1 MPIRKYFRKFFGA
14 KKNSKFEPLLRV
26 AFLLSAVFFLI
37 CSLVFV
43 VIAKDLPRP
52 EKFTEHQIFQ
62 STKIY
67 DRTGKVLLYEI
78 YGEEKRTTV
87 LLESVPEYL
96 KQAVIATEDANFYN
110 HSGIDPEGV
119 FRSVLINFKLKE
131 PIYGGSTLDQQLI
144 RSTFFSTEKTITRKI
159 REIILALEL
168 DRRYSKDEILGWYLN
183 QIPLGQNAYGM
194 EAASQIYFSK
204 PVSDISLAEAATLTA
219 LIKSPYSLSPYGE
232 NKENLLARKDYVLE
246 RMLQEGYITKEQ
258 AEGAKKETIKFSTP
272 TSIKAPHFVL
282 YIIENYLKPKYG
294 QDLEYLKE
302 NGVKVITSLDWE
314 LQELA
319 EEQIA
324 EGVLRNK
331 TYNANN
337 AALVA
342 LDPNNGEMLAM
353 VGSADW
359 FAEPYPEGC
368 TPGLDCLLDPK
379 FNAAVGTTKSVGRQ
393 PGSSFKPFVYAAAFE
408 NGYNDK
414 TVVIDEPT
422 SFGIWG
428 GKEYIPQNYDGR
440 FRGAVTLRQALS
452 MSLNVPAV
460 KVLTGLC
467 GPTVT
472 ESINN
477 AVRMAENLGIT
488 TLKAPFGPS
497 IVLGGWEV
505 KLLDMVSSYGV
516 FATEGLKV
524 PPVHVLQIEDYS
536 GNIIEKNNK
545 NPKRVLSKETAR
557 LISSILSDNDAR
569 TPMFGPRSHL
579 YFENYIVSAK
589 TGTTDDFRDAWT
601 IGYTPLIAVGV
612 WAGNNNNE
620 PMIKNQPAATVA
632 GPIFHGFLE
641 NALNKMSQTQG

>member
-1 MPIRKYFRKFFGA
+1 MPIRKYFRKVFGI
-14 KKNSKFEPLLRV
+14 KTNSKTEFFLRI
-26 AFLLSAVFFLI
+26 AFLLFAIFILF
-37 CSLVFV
+37 CSLLFV
-43 VIAKDLPRP
+43 WTAKDLPRP
-52 EKFTEHQIFQ
+52 EKFTEHQVFQ

-67 DRTGKVLLYEI
+67 DKTGKILLYEI
-78 YGEEKRTTV
+78 YGEEKRTNV
-87 LLESVPEYL
+87 SLENIPDYL

-110 HSGIDPEGV
+110 HFGIDPEGV
-119 FRSVLINFKLKE
+119 FRSILINFRIKE

-168 DRRYSKDEILGWYLN
+168 DRRYSKDQILGWYLN

-204 PVSDISLAEAATLTA
+204 PVSGISLAEAAILTS
-219 LIKSPYSLSPYGE
+219 LIKSPYSLSPYGQ
-232 NKENLLARKDYVLE
+232 NKEDLLIRKDYVLD
-246 RMLQEGYITKEQ
+246 RMFQEGYIAKE
-258 AEGAKKETIKFSTP
+258 EMELAKSETIKFSTP
-272 TSIKAPHFVL
+272 TTIKAPHFVL
-282 YIIENYLKPKYG
+282 YVIENYLKPKYG

-319 EEQIA
+319 EKSVQ

-331 TYNANN
+331 TYNAHN

-342 LDPNNGEMLAM
+342 IDPNNGEILAM

-359 FAEPYPEGC
+359 FADPYPEGC

-379 FNAAVGTTKSVGRQ
+379 FNIAVGTTKSVGRQ
-393 PGSSFKPFVYAAAFE
+393 PGSSFKPFVYAAAFS
-408 NGYNDK
+408 NGHNDK
-414 TVVIDEPT
+414 TVVVDQPT

-428 GKEYIPQNYDGR
+428 GKEYVPQNYDGL
-440 FRGAVTLRQALS
+440 FRGSITLRQALA

-460 KVLTGLC
+460 KVLVGLC
-467 GPTVT
+467 GATVT

-477 AVRMAENLGIT
+477 AVKTAESLGIT

-505 KLLDMVSSYGV
+505 KLLDMVSAYGV
-516 FATEGLKV
+516 FATEGLQV
-524 PPVHVLQIEDYS
+524 PPVSILRIEDYS
-536 GNIIEKNNK
+536 GNIIEKNSK
-545 NPKRVLSKETAR
+545 NPKRVLSKEVAQ
-557 LISSILSDNDAR
+557 LITDILSDNDAR

-579 YFENYIVSAK
+579 YFENYKVAAK

-601 IGYTPLIAVGV
+601 MGYTSSVAVGV
-612 WAGNNNNE
+612 WAGNSNNV

-632 GPIFHGFLE
+632 GPIFNDFLK
-641 NALNKMSQTQG
+641 NALDKLSAR